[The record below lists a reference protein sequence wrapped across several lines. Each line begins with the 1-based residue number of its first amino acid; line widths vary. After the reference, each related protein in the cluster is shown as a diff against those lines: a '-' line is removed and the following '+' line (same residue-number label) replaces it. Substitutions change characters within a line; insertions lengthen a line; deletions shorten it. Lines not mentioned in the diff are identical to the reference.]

1 MGIFRSIKIRLL
13 VFGLSISLIPIS
25 IITTLYYFNARNTIK
40 KQIIQKLIAVAESK
54 RLHIL
59 YFMEETSGR
68 VIDFGS
74 DGFIRDSLVKIS
86 REGHQSNAVANLNR
100 HLKVDKKPLDHH
112 IRAIFI
118 LDLEGKIV
126 SCTDETLIGKDM
138 SKQEIFIKGLSNKY
152 GETYVGQT
160 YYSPYMDTN
169 CIFMSAPLTS
179 KGGSEKIGVIINAY
193 DLESLNEITADHIG
207 LGETGEILMGK
218 KRKNEIVFLTT
229 LRYASNAPLSLSIPE
244 DTDEAKPMKLA
255 LEGSNGTLIAPDYRP
270 VEVLSAYQYISD
282 FDWGLVVKID
292 KAEAFAPLKKSI
304 YYLSLTGIASIFI
317 VLGLTVV
324 ISTSLSRPIRR
335 LSQTIQKVSGGDLD
349 ARAQETTSD
358 EVGILARGFNS
369 MIQRIKDSHEELVRT
384 ERLVVL
390 GKLSSGIAHE
400 IRNPLGVIDSS
411 AYYLKKKHKDA
422 DEKTMTHLNRI
433 IKQTRISTDIIQS
446 LQDLTKIKE
455 PQKARMD
462 IASVIEDG
470 INISNIPQ
478 AVKIIEK
485 VPKDKL
491 FVDTDGRQLLIVFN
505 NILNNA
511 VQAMDKKGTIWVT
524 ANGGSNNWVE
534 VSFRDTGPGI
544 PSEDLNKIF
553 HSFFGTK
560 AKGLGFG
567 LTICQMIMEK
577 NGGDIKAQ
585 SEPGKGTTFIVR
597 LPSIKANNE
606 GG

>member
-25 IITTLYYFNARNTIK
+25 IITTLYYFNARDTIK
-40 KQIIQKLIAVAESK
+40 KQIIQKLIAIAESK

-74 DGFIRDSLVKIS
+74 DGFIRDSLVKIF

-169 CIFMSAPLTS
+169 CIFMSAPLTR

-244 DTDEAKPMKLA
+244 DNDEAKPMKLA
-255 LEGSNGTLIAPDYRP
+255 LEGSNGYPYSSRLQACRGS
-270 VEVLSAYQYISD
+270 VCVS
-282 FDWGLVVKID
+282 V
-292 KAEAFAPLKKSI
+292 
-304 YYLSLTGIASIFI
+304 YL
-317 VLGLTVV
+317 
-324 ISTSLSRPIRR
+324 
-335 LSQTIQKVSGGDLD
+335 
-349 ARAQETTSD
+349 
-358 EVGILARGFNS
+358 
-369 MIQRIKDSHEELVRT
+369 
-384 ERLVVL
+384 
-390 GKLSSGIAHE
+390 
-400 IRNPLGVIDSS
+400 
-411 AYYLKKKHKDA
+411 
-422 DEKTMTHLNRI
+422 
-433 IKQTRISTDIIQS
+433 
-446 LQDLTKIKE
+446 
-455 PQKARMD
+455 
-462 IASVIEDG
+462 
-470 INISNIPQ
+470 
-478 AVKIIEK
+478 
-485 VPKDKL
+485 
-491 FVDTDGRQLLIVFN
+491 
-505 NILNNA
+505 
-511 VQAMDKKGTIWVT
+511 
-524 ANGGSNNWVE
+524 
-534 VSFRDTGPGI
+534 
-544 PSEDLNKIF
+544 
-553 HSFFGTK
+553 
-560 AKGLGFG
+560 
-567 LTICQMIMEK
+567 
-577 NGGDIKAQ
+577 
-585 SEPGKGTTFIVR
+585 
-597 LPSIKANNE
+597 
-606 GG
+606 